1 APRNPREEILCALYS
16 EILAVSDV
24 GIDDSFFELGGHSL
38 LATRLVSRVRTTL
51 GMELSIRQLFETPT
65 IAGLSSAL
73 DASGA
78 VRTALTAR
86 PRPARVPLSYAQ
98 QRLWFLHQLEGP
110 TPTYNIP
117 TALRLTGT
125 LDQDALH
132 HALRDLVARHES
144 L

>member
-1 APRNPREEILCALYS
+1 S

-86 PRPARVPLSYAQ
+86 PRPAR
-98 QRLWFLHQLEGP
+98 
-110 TPTYNIP
+110 
-117 TALRLTGT
+117 
-125 LDQDALH
+125 
-132 HALRDLVARHES
+132 
-144 L
+144 